1 MTGKKQKMEG
11 YKHYCP
17 ICGKEFWAFAD
28 WEYRLKEKGIRNK
41 VYYCSWRCKRKREK
55 ERMMNMEEKIM
66 IEFTGE
72 EMDKIQ
78 RYQKIM
84 IHEFPKMKDKTI
96 QELIMMAI
104 DRQLLMPKEVI

>member
-1 MTGKKQKMEG
+1 
-11 YKHYCP
+11 
-17 ICGKEFWAFAD
+17 
-28 WEYRLKEKGIRNK
+28 
-41 VYYCSWRCKRKREK
+41 
-55 ERMMNMEEKIM
+55 MMNKEEKVM
-66 IEFTGE
+66 IEFTDE
-72 EMDKIQ
+72 EMDKIK